1 VVVEMFEVDLG
12 LGIIR
17 KKKSKEKRIKCE
29 LKYIKFQVG
38 K

>member
-17 KKKSKEKRIKCE
+17 KKSKERRIKRE